1 MRGIRNKLILTVSH
15 VIDAQAVQWY
25 AGFRDVKCLRRCGDV
40 HGLQKVDMR
49 CKYL

>member
-1 MRGIRNKLILTVSH
+1 MRGMKKKLIRTVSH

-25 AGFRDVKCLRRCGDV
+25 ASFRDVKCLRRRGGV